1 VDDLKNKIEAIK
13 ETKEAQ
19 KARDATLA
27 KQVKKGAKR
36 EKSGGKE
43 ESLLPAWVKRG
54 GGGESADD
62 AAHRSSDAV
71 AVAESQAKEL
81 AELDGSLKEATEAL
95 KAQEGAVKAMS
106 GEVVVPS
113 DVIEFA
119 QIKLRASK
127 ACDAMQKL
135 QLPELLDLPTSKLAE
150 AIKACE
156 FKFGE
161 MPIAGLDDLD
171 CNVPK
176 SELDKARQRLR
187 DSSKAQARQAR
198 ARSQLQVRVNAPTGT
213 ATFDFLVKLVAE
225 GKAAGVEPELIAKA
239 ELKLKKMEELAAAS
253 LRAGPL
259 AFVSFHF
266 PCLRTCVSA
275 YAISLVEKAEEK
287 RREDAERAADAE
299 KQLLE
304 MVGDW
309 ERGQFNKKL
318 LETDEEKL
326 KAAILH
332 AAEESLPQ
340 EVIEIGRAKLYAIGK
355 YKSDKEKGL
364 VKDEEEEARKAAE
377 AAASGG
383 AKKKPKFK
391 NYGYIKK
398 AET

>member
-1 VDDLKNKIEAIK
+1 
-13 ETKEAQ
+13 
-19 KARDATLA
+19 
-27 KQVKKGAKR
+27 
-36 EKSGGKE
+36 
-43 ESLLPAWVKRG
+43 
-54 GGGESADD
+54 
-62 AAHRSSDAV
+62 
-71 AVAESQAKEL
+71 
-81 AELDGSLKEATEAL
+81 
-95 KAQEGAVKAMS
+95 
-106 GEVVVPS
+106 
-113 DVIEFA
+113 
-119 QIKLRASK
+119 
-127 ACDAMQKL
+127 
-135 QLPELLDLPTSKLAE
+135 
-150 AIKACE
+150 
-156 FKFGE
+156 
-161 MPIAGLDDLD
+161 
-171 CNVPK
+171 
-176 SELDKARQRLR
+176 
-187 DSSKAQARQAR
+187 
-198 ARSQLQVRVNAPTGT
+198 VNAPTGT

-304 MVGDW
+304 IVGDW

-340 EVIEIGRAKLYAIGK
+340 EVIEIGRAKLYAISK

-364 VKDEEEEARKAAE
+364 IKDEDEEARKAAE
-377 AAASGG
+377 AAAAGG
-383 AKKKPKFK
+383 GSKKKPKFK
-391 NYGYIKK
+391 NYGYVKK
-398 AET
+398 VDAA